1 MTVGSAVF
9 DGGLRARARPRRP
22 PCRGVLLAYT
32 DTVDRVFY
40 MTTGLAA
47 LTFALSWGMGWRD
60 IRKNQQGQRW
70 PV

>member
-9 DGGLRARARPRRP
+9 DGGLRARAASP
-22 PCRGVLLAYT
+22 GVLLAYT

-47 LTFALSWGMGWRD
+47 LTFALAWGMGWRD
-60 IRKNQQGQRW
+60 IRKNQQGQKW